1 MAPPEQKRI
10 IILYK
15 DLLQAWNERNAT
27 DFAAMFT
34 SDGSSVGFDGSQ
46 MNGRREIHSE
56 LKRIFA
62 DHETSTYVAKVREIR
77 QLRPFVTLLR
87 AVVGM
92 VPPGQTE
99 LNPAANAVQSVVAVE
114 REGELRIAL
123 LHNTPAAFHGRP
135 ELAQELTA
143 ELSEVLRR
151 GDLVA
156 EG

>member
-1 MAPPEQKRI
+1 VPTPEQTRI
-10 IILYK
+10 FLLYK
-15 DLLQAWNERNAT
+15 DLLQAWNERSAR
-27 DFAAMFT
+27 DFAVLFM
-34 SDGSSVGFDGSQ
+34 SDGNSVGFDGSQ
-46 MNGRREIHSE
+46 LDGRRQIESE

-62 DHETSTYVAKVREIR
+62 DHETAAYVAKIREIR
-77 QLRPFVTLLR
+77 ELRPFVTLLR
-87 AVVGM
+87 AIVGM

-99 LNPAANAVQSVVAVE
+99 LNPAANAVQSLVAVE

-135 ELAQELTA
+135 EAAEQLTA
-143 ELSEVLRR
+143 ELTEVLRR